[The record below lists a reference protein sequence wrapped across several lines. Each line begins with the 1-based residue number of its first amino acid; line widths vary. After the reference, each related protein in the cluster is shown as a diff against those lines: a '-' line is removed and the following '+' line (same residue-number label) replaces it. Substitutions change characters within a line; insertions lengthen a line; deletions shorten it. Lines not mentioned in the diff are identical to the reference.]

1 MLIYAAGNG
10 QKNYPATA
18 ECTISISDMNDE
30 KGQRKK
36 GARKGKKRGGGGI
49 CNL

>member
-10 QKNYPATA
+10 QKKYPAAA

-36 GARKGKKRGGGGI
+36 GAKKEKKRG
-49 CNL
+49 NM

>member
-10 QKNYPATA
+10 QKKYPATA

-36 GARKGKKRGGGGI
+36 GAKKEKKKGEI

>member
-10 QKNYPATA
+10 QKKYPATA

-36 GARKGKKRGGGGI
+36 GARKGKKSGG
-49 CNL
+49 NM